1 MEEGCLSFL
10 SPKKQRVSQQLT
22 LAQPIVPIYVITRS
36 FLSPGLSSLQQLLE
50 THNLP
55 HAFQDHTDILK
66 KIPKTYQ
73 DRFFIIL
80 NDLEDHSC
88 LSGEFENISYEYVT
102 YPGQDQSTI
111 LNKYTAFKQEVD
123 NALNSDVKKA

>member
-36 FLSPGLSSLQQLLE
+36 FLSPSLSSLQQILE
-50 THNLP
+50 ANSIP
-55 HAFQDHTDILK
+55 HAFQDHTNILK

-73 DRFFIIL
+73 DRFFILL
-80 NDLEDHSC
+80 NDLEDNSC
-88 LSGEFENISYEYVT
+88 LSGEFETISYDYVI
-102 YPGQDQSTI
+102 YPGQETTI
-111 LNKYTAFKQEVD
+111 MNKYAAFTQ
-123 NALNSDVKKA
+123 AI